1 MKEKDLKAYANKLM
15 EEKDIK
21 DFTQLQDALKE
32 ILKEGVETLLKAE
45 MENLIKK
52 C

>member
-21 DFTQLQDALKE
+21 DVTVSLFQ
-32 ILKEGVETLLKAE
+32 I
-45 MENLIKK
+45 IHR
-52 C
+52 

>member
-21 DFTQLQDALKE
+21 DVTQNMLQSP
-32 ILKEGVETLLKAE
+32 
-45 MENLIKK
+45 KK
-52 C
+52 PWVNIHGF